1 MEKYKNRTSSFSN
14 HKDYELPKVVSS
26 ESIIKSGYDKRK
38 KLCEAS
44 EIAKII
50 INKCLDKRYDLDFVK
65 LQQLLTL
72 IQGTMLARYNRTFFP
87 QDIYNLE
94 TPIIIEVH
102 KDILTQDINL
112 EKTNTEYVF
121 SDEEELVVDEI
132 LKRFAPFT
140 CGLIKNAFVFN
151 VLDKIR
157 TEKETVIPTEYL
169 KLLFLEF
176 GFGVT
181 EKENKESIANS
192 RKSNS
197 KFLYL
202 ASYYADLI
210 YTDFPRIWLPNP
222 DTGYVPQKHDLA
234 KMAYTVAEKGF
245 IEKYCLDEYEVKQLR
260 LIRHYRKNFVSNM

>member
-14 HKDYELPKVVSS
+14 PKAYELPQVVSS
-26 ESIIKSGYDKRK
+26 DSIIKSSYAKQK
-38 KLCEAS
+38 QLCEVS

-65 LQQLLTL
+65 LHQLLTL
-72 IQGTMLARYNRTFFP
+72 IQGTMLARYNKTFFP

-102 KDILTQDINL
+102 KDILAQDINL
-112 EKTNTEYVF
+112 EKTNTEYVL
-121 SDEEELVVDEI
+121 SSEEESVVDEI
-132 LKRFAPFT
+132 IKRFAPFT

-169 KLLFLEF
+169 KVLFLES

-197 KFLYL
+197 KFLYF
-202 ASYYADLI
+202 AGYYADLI
-210 YTDFPRIWLPNP
+210 NFPIVWVPNP
-222 DTGYVPQKHDLA
+222 DPEYDPHKYDLA
-234 KMAYTVAEKGF
+234 KKAYIEAENSF
-245 IEKYCLDEYEVKQLR
+245 IEKYCLDEDEVKQIR
-260 LIRHYRKNFVSNM
+260 LIRHYRKKYSHQD